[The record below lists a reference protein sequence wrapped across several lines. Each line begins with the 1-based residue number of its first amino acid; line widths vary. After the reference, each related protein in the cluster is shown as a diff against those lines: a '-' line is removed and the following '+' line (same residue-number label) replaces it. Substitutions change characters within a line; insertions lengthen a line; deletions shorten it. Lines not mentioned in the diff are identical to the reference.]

1 MKTSVL
7 IIAHNEEKYI
17 SKCILSILNQTQKP
31 DEILV
36 VIHNS
41 TDKTL
46 DITKTFPIK
55 FLELNGEVGP
65 VYARMEGIKNV
76 SGDIVLCIDGDSVAE
91 NNWIEIMTK
100 TLKSNNNILVGS
112 WIKNKGTNIEVLSNM
127 WNKYFCITK
136 NDRATKWLWGASF
149 AFWGKNKDFIFKSL
163 EKNIEIA
170 RDLKLPKEKT
180 AEDYWLAL
188 SMNKIGNIEIT
199 NETWV
204 TTNSK
209 ENSSFAVIS
218 RSWKNVMNG
227 NLMKKFDK
235 KTHKK

>member
-55 FLELNGEVGP
+55 VLKLNGEIGP

-76 SGDIVLCIDGDSVAE
+76 SGDIVLCIDGDSIAE
-91 NNWIEIMTK
+91 NNWVEIMTK
-100 TLKSNNNILVGS
+100 TLENDNNILIGS
-112 WIKNKGTNIEVLSNM
+112 WIKNKGTKIGVLSNM
-127 WNKYFCITK
+127 WNKYFCASK
-136 NDRATKWLWGASF
+136 NKKATKWLWGASF
-149 AFWGKNKDFIFKSL
+149 AFKNKNYVLASL
-163 EKNIEIA
+163 EKNIEMA
-170 RDLKLPKEKT
+170 KELNIPNGKT

-199 NETWV
+199 NKTWV
-204 TTNSK
+204 TTNTK

-218 RSWKNVMNG
+218 RSWQNVRNG
-227 NLMKKFDK
+227 HLVKKYFENNNL
-235 KTHKK
+235 